1 MLSAAHRMR
10 NGAQFS
16 ATTRGGARAGRKTL
30 VFYALP
36 YDATTLVGFIVSKAV
51 GNSVMRNKVQ
61 RKLRHIAA
69 NSLSTHQ
76 HGYYFVVRA
85 LPAAAT
91 ASFAQLESDYTSAL
105 TSVLAKLE
113 RATTHEPAAQ
123 RPDAGTSAQQLREE
137 L

>member
-30 VFYALP
+30 VVYALP
-36 YDATTLVGFIVSKAV
+36 HDATTLVGFIVSKAV

-61 RKLRHIAA
+61 RKLRHIVA
-69 NSLSTHQ
+69 NSLSAHH

-91 ASFAQLESDYTSAL
+91 ASYAQLENDYTSAL
-105 TSVLAKLE
+105 LSALTKLE
-113 RATTHEPAAQ
+113 RAATYEPAAQ
-123 RPDAGTSAQQLREE
+123 RPDAGTLTPQPREE